1 MFPARLRSLA
11 FCNGLH
17 MSDGWIKLHRK
28 SLESRVFS
36 DAALWRLWT
45 WCLLKANHAPGFF
58 CGEEILPGS
67 FATGTRV
74 AGDALGLS
82 PSTVH
87 RGLKK
92 LAEWSMV
99 ELKVKR
105 GYTVVTICN
114 YATYQESNQPPETLV
129 KQTCNAGE
137 TLMKPN
143 KNNNNNKNLPPS
155 PPPATQGG
163 DSPRSAA
170 WKGVE
175 GDLLKCGVNAAVKAV
190 DAAIA
195 NGCHADHVTA
205 AIAFW
210 RCSRPKWGSGALYQR
225 ILNLRPDQ
233 DHSENWPP
241 PSEEFAIAEARRE
254 RQASHSIMAAK
265 RESAKKEKAAD
276 TMNLAEL
283 EAEHGPKID
292 AMSCSELAALVRRE
306 FPNESAVLL
315 KQIRNGRPS
324 RLLREMMLP
333 LFSKV
338 PQGPTLVLEPL

>member
-1 MFPARLRSLA
+1 
-11 FCNGLH
+11 

-87 RGLKK
+87 RGLKR

-114 YATYQESNQPPETLV
+114 YATYQDSNQPSETLV
-129 KQTCNAGE
+129 KQTCNADE

-175 GDLLKCGVNAAVKAV
+175 EDLRKAGVRLAPDAVAHARSAGCSPDDV
-190 DAAIA
+190 TDVICYWRLHVGAWDA
-195 NGCHADHVTA
+195 
-205 AIAFW
+205 
-210 RCSRPKWGSGALYQR
+210 GALYQR
-225 ILNLRPDQ
+225 VKNLAPGQDCSELWPDKLPTYQ
-233 DHSENWPP
+233 
-241 PSEEFAIAEARRE
+241 
-254 RQASHSIMAAK
+254 AAK
-265 RESAKKEKAAD
+265 RREETAKSHASVVSSRIDAEKKKAAD
-276 TMNLAEL
+276 E
-283 EAEHGPKID
+283 KR
-292 AMSCSELAALVRRE
+292 LAALEKKFGQKIDGMTDEQVRASIEKAEPGSVGR
-306 FPNESAVLL
+306 FLL
-315 KQIRNGRPS
+315 KRYSGGRPIGTI
-324 RLLREMMLP
+324 RETLLNY
-333 LFSKV
+333 FSEV